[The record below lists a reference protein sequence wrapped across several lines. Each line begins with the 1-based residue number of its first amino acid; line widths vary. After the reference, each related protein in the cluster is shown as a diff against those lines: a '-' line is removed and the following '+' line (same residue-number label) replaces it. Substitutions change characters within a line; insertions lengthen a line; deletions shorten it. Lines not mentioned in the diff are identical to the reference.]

1 MKSIVM
7 VTRNMLSGGSE
18 RVISILANNYAE
30 KGIKVTLILTDPQE
44 MCYELNPEIKVIPL
58 ERKKGNPAV
67 NKLKKYKRIRQL
79 IKAEKPDIVLSMP
92 EEIGIFVNLIMLGS
106 GIPVVVSERNN
117 PKVMP
122 YKKATRIMRKISYLF
137 ASGFVFQTQEA
148 ASFFSKRIQN
158 KGIILKNPLNIENI
172 PERFTGERRKVVV
185 GTGRLF
191 EQKNFP
197 LLISAFSEFYK
208 THSDYKLLIYGE
220 GHKRAELEALASK
233 MLEPGSWEMPGRT
246 SNWQDKAK
254 DVKMFVLSSDFEGM
268 PNALIEAMATGIP
281 SISTDCPS
289 GGSRELIENNVN
301 GILIPVGDKNAMVE
315 AMCKLA
321 DDNEFAETLSQNGV
335 KLQESLNSEVIC
347 KKWYDYFERI
357 IKR

>member
-1 MKSIVM
+1 MKNIVM

-44 MCYELNPEIKVIPL
+44 ICYELNSRIKVIPL
-58 ERKKGNPAV
+58 ERRKGNPAL
-67 NKLKKYKRIRQL
+67 NKLNKYKRIRQL
-79 IKAEKPDIVLSMP
+79 IKSEKPDVVLSMP
-92 EEIGIFVNLIMLGS
+92 EEIGIFVNLIMLVS

-117 PKVMP
+117 PRVMP
-122 YKKATRIMRKISYLF
+122 YKKVTRIMRRISYLF

-191 EQKNFP
+191 DQKNFP

-208 THSDYKLLIYGE
+208 THSDYKLVIFGE
-220 GHKRAELEALASK
+220 GHKRQELEDFANK
-233 MLEPGSWEMPGRT
+233 MLAPGSWEMPGRT
-246 SNWQDKAK
+246 SNWQEQAK
-254 DVKMFVLSSDFEGM
+254 DAKMFVLSSDFEGM

-289 GGSRELIENNVN
+289 GGSRELIENNIN
-301 GILIPVGDKNAMVE
+301 GILIPINDKDAMVE

-321 DDNEFAETLSQNGV
+321 DDSEFAETLSQNGV
-335 KLQESLNSEVIC
+335 KLQEELNSEVIC
-347 KKWYDYFERI
+347 KKWYDYLERI
-357 IKR
+357 INK